1 MLIKAADD
9 KTKRLK
15 LLAELQNSDRLDD
28 RQRDWLR
35 EELRRFAPGIAGE
48 RDAAHYLDMSFSES
62 KNHAVLH
69 DLRLEAGDQTAQI
82 DHLVVDR
89 MLTFF
94 LLETK
99 TYRGNLHINDHG
111 EFMVEYSGER
121 RYGIESPLEQSRRH
135 ETVLKKVL
143 ERLGITGRAGTKPTF
158 VHIVMVHP
166 KGIIHRSDPKAFDS
180 SMVIKA
186 DQFSTWHRAFVDK
199 MGAGIVITGLLNARS
214 RDTVKEWGEQLKAEH
229 RPTNPLD
236 LPDFMKPRCLS
247 DEISVKSPQP
257 RVSGMGSQKI
267 EVPSVASSLS
277 QERKPSQGSPSTAA
291 ESAPHVCKSCGKKL
305 SPKVVKYC
313 TDMSNRFGGEFYC
326 YDHQTGTK

>member
-15 LLAELQNSDRLDD
+15 LLAELQKSDRLDD
-28 RQRDWLR
+28 RQRDWLHQ
-35 EELRRFAPGIAGE
+35 ELRRFAPGLAGE
-48 RDAAHYLDMSFSES
+48 RDAAHYLDMSFSDS

-69 DLRLEAGDQTAQI
+69 DLRFEAGGQTAQI

-166 KGIIHRSDPKAFDS
+166 KGIIYRSDPKAFDS

-186 DQFSTWHRAFVDK
+186 DQFSTWHKTFVDK
-199 MGAGIVITGLLNARS
+199 IGAGIVIAGLLNARS
-214 RDTVKEWGEQLKAEH
+214 RNTVKEWGEQLKAEH
-229 RPTNPLD
+229 RPTNPLE
-236 LPDFMKPRCLS
+236 LPDFMKPKPLS
-247 DEISVKSPQP
+247 DAISANSPLP
-257 RVSGMGSQKI
+257 GVAGTVSQKNKM
-267 EVPSVASSLS
+267 PGAASSLP
-277 QERKPSQGSPSTAA
+277 QERKLSHSAPSMAA
-291 ESAPHVCKSCGKKL
+291 ESVPRVCKTCGKKL

-326 YDHQTGTK
+326 YDHQTGAN